1 MKNIVVN
8 ASAAREGGALSI
20 LNMYIESKIHSKDE
34 CYIVLSPL
42 RPTTLPLNAIWI
54 KKETFGL
61 NTLLFS
67 LFFVWYYCLKY
78 SSSRIVS
85 FSNVNVCFRVQ
96 EKVTYFHQALIFTN
110 DEFKFRVYRFVIKYL
125 FQNGSEIITQSP
137 YVRNLYLR
145 RFGLNRNVRVCWPGI
160 SDQFMNYTNA
170 KCKMS
175 KIKNVFVPIVDVNN
189 KNKNFSLAY
198 DLISSSFCDDLTFKV
213 TTESLGDR
221 FDLLPNI
228 SCLGY
233 LEPEDYLKE
242 LSGCDAVLITSVV
255 ETVCLPIF
263 EAVSLGKIALVY
275 EQDYIK
281 DIISYHGEPEN
292 IFLFRNRSE
301 FLKVIVNFECHEF
314 YFNCNSSLYS
324 SDWSF

>member
-20 LNMYIESKIHSKDE
+20 LNMYIESKVHSKDE
-34 CYIVLSPL
+34 RYIVLSPI
-42 RPTTLPLNAIWI
+42 RPTTLPQNAIWI

-78 SSSRIVS
+78 STSRIVS

-110 DEFKFRVYRFVIKYL
+110 DEFKFKVYRFVIKYL
-125 FQNGSEIITQSP
+125 FQSDCEIIAQSP

-145 RFGLNRNVRVCWPGI
+145 RFGVNRNVRVCWPGI
-160 SDQFMNYTNA
+160 SRKFIKSTNA
-170 KCKMS
+170 KCKIS
-175 KIKNVFVPIVDVNN
+175 KIKNIFVPIVDVNN

-198 DLISSSFCDDLTFKV
+198 DLISSSFCDDVIFKV

-228 SCLGY
+228 ICLGY
-233 LEPEDYLKE
+233 LETEDYLNV
-242 LSGCDAVLITSVV
+242 LSSCDAVLITSLV

-281 DIISYHGEPEN
+281 DIISYHGESEN
-292 IFLFRNRSE
+292 IIFFRNRRE
-301 FLKVIVNFECHEF
+301 FLKVIDNFECHEF
-314 YFNCNSSLYS
+314 YLNSNSSLYR